1 MRTVRPLKPLFSPFN
16 MSYSPFYG
24 LWIGWRGMTLP
35 PGVFQELP
43 TASSKVYLRS
53 SAIQNSQGNLFPIQ
67 DHLSHLSSS
76 SLEDNDLQD
85 KDRDAS
91 DCLSDILWGWLSSFE
106 PPLTSDSEP
115 VIILSEGVSQISL
128 DRTPLAPCSPSP
140 TEYFPTT
147 MQSLSR
153 PSSSIRQ
160 STLSP
165 MDEAL
170 LLPSRAC
177 DTIDNADICLWILN
191 NHFSSVLS
199 GMSPPP
205 TAKSPRRPP
214 RPADLDNEDLQS
226 FFGQWIE
233 SEENERRSR
242 SEGERE
248 ILSGVSAATQGMY
261 SCFPRSMTAPSALN
275 ECFPDETIQDELAD
289 TFSVAMS
296 RRCVIGPDG
305 ISEGEHD
312 VQDREGLSAFQ
323 TDMHDMDFFD
333 VWTPPQLQSPS
344 SSSTLDRTFHLS
356 LLSPSGKEGTDD
368 CAIWESSQS
377 QLSETSNSPG
387 FRSSSPFDGW
397 SSVSPIGTKSSVLN
411 IELSSPFDAIAL
423 HQPQPIRPIPPIP
436 IPMSWS
442 EFSEPVDVTYTW
454 AKDAISA
461 RITRGRIAKLSPPN
475 SPITRILSV

>member
-1 MRTVRPLKPLFSPFN
+1 MTSP
-16 MSYSPFYG
+16 S
-24 LWIGWRGMTLP
+24 
-35 PGVFQELP
+35 GVFQELP

-85 KDRDAS
+85 EDRDAS

-115 VIILSEGVSQISL
+115 VVILSEGVSQISL

-140 TEYFPTT
+140 TEFFPAT

-153 PSSSIRQ
+153 PSSSIHPL
-160 STLSP
+160 TLSP

-170 LLPSRAC
+170 LLPSRVC
-177 DTIDNADICLWILN
+177 DTIDNADISLWILN

-205 TAKSPRRPP
+205 TENPPRRPP

-275 ECFPDETIQDELAD
+275 ECFPEETIQDKLGD

-296 RRCVIGPDG
+296 
-305 ISEGEHD
+305 
-312 VQDREGLSAFQ
+312 QDREGLSAFQ
-323 TDMHDMDFFD
+323 TDMRDMDFFD
-333 VWTPPQLQSPS
+333 VWTPPPLRSPS
-344 SSSTLDRTFHLS
+344 SSSTLDRSFHLS
-356 LLSPSGKEGTDD
+356 LLSPSSIEGTDD

-442 EFSEPVDVTYTW
+442 EFSEPVDITYTW

-461 RITRGRIAKLSPPN
+461 RSTRGRIAKLSPSN